1 MFENME
7 GKEEREKEDKYK
19 KAQFEKNKDKFKN
32 EEENQLI
39 FVGFNILS
47 LPNYISKI
55 KDTVGF
61 LFVPTKSLIL

>member
-39 FVGFNILS
+39 LCGV
-47 LPNYISKI
+47 
-55 KDTVGF
+55 
-61 LFVPTKSLIL
+61 